1 MIDRQI
7 AIYVSMKLLLWGNM
21 ETQMVYSDIAPQ
33 SLWDDYFVRIFCGP
47 GPDEDGANVRII
59 LSRQGGWSREHYSE
73 VYQGFST
80 PRPHELEQ
88 WLREDRPFRWLR
100 ERCLESEIHLRKRL
114 RAFTASRFGQLSWL
128 FIAAT
133 ESARHLPGT
142 GWYVYSGYHGGW
154 NTYYALYR
162 KLGDEDH
169 RFGISEQGHL
179 THGDYR
185 DIRPDREFNWRSLM
199 RRCPRPDLA
208 GHLLAS
214 EIRMHFPLRA

>member
-1 MIDRQI
+1 MIDRQL
-7 AIYVSMKLLLWGNM
+7 AIQVSMKLLLWGNLD
-21 ETQMVYSDIAPQ
+21 TQMVYADIAPE
-33 SLWDDYFVRIFCGP
+33 SAWDDYFVRIFCSP
-47 GPDEDGANVRII
+47 GPDEDGASVRVI
-59 LSRQGGWSREHYSE
+59 LSRQDGWRREHYSE
-73 VYQGFST
+73 VYRGFSS

-88 WLREDRPFRWLR
+88 WLREDMPFRWLR
-100 ERCLESEIHLRKRL
+100 ERCLESEILLRKRL

-142 GWYVYSGYHGGW
+142 GWYVHSGYHGGW

-162 KLGDEDH
+162 KLGDRDH

-179 THGDYR
+179 AHGDYR
-185 DIRPDREFNWRSLM
+185 DMRPDCEFNWRSLM

-214 EIRMHFPLRA
+214 DIRMHLPLGA